1 MKNFKLIFGLF
12 VAFLFLTFTNSLQAQ
27 YIIEQI
33 ESEIPI
39 NYDLIPE
46 DIEFEVPEDEIN
58 FILKIPERKL
68 KEAALAAGT
77 EIREEKVTTYIDGE
91 NFAVET
97 ESEGMGKVTMISGS
111 KTGVMY
117 YIMWSQKKVIEIKPE
132 DMDKIAEKSNDAIE
146 KMLENMSPEMK
157 EQVRAEM
164 EKEKN
169 KSPVKYDAQ
178 LTGKKMKLYGFN
190 CEEYRVNKNEDV
202 VIIWA
207 SNDKSGIIKEIN
219 RVSNKF
225 DELFKSSEDEGVD
238 EWQLVPG
245 KIPVQVR
252 TYTSSMMMGEPV
264 LLIQSI
270 TKIEKKKPSA
280 DKFRVPGKKEGF
292 TKGSMMDMMMQI
304 RSKDEG

>member
-1 MKNFKLIFGLF
+1 LPIHK
-12 VAFLFLTFTNSLQAQ
+12 
-27 YIIEQI
+27 IEV
-33 ESEIPI
+33 
-39 NYDLIPE
+39 NYELIPE

-58 FILKIPERKL
+58 FILKIPESRL
-68 KEAALAAGT
+68 KEAALAAGR

-132 DMDKIAEKSNDAIE
+132 DMEKFSEKSNDAIE

-169 KSPVKYDAQ
+169 KSPSKYDAQ

-219 RVSNKF
+219 CVSNKF
-225 DELFKSSEDEGVD
+225 DELFKSCEDEGVD

-252 TYTSSMMMGEPV
+252 TNTSSMRMGEPV
-264 LLIQSI
+264 LFIQSI
-270 TKIEKKKPSA
+270 TKIEKKNH
-280 DKFRVPGKKEGF
+280 RQTNLGCREKKRDLQ
-292 TKGSMMDMMMQI
+292 KA
-304 RSKDEG
+304 R

>member
-12 VAFLFLTFTNSLQAQ
+12 VAFLSLTFTNSLQAQ

-39 NYDLIPE
+39 SYELIPE

-58 FILKIPERKL
+58 FILKIPESKL
-68 KEAALAAGT
+68 KEAALAEGR
-77 EIREEKVTTYIDGE
+77 EIREEKVTTYIDGK

-97 ESEGMGKVTMISGS
+97 ESEEMGKITMISGT

-132 DMDKIAEKSNDAIE
+132 DMDKITEKSNAAIE
-146 KMLENMSPEMK
+146 KMLENMSPEMQK
-157 EQVRAEM
+157 QVKAEM

-169 KSPVKYDAQ
+169 KSAVKYDAQ
-178 LTGKKMKLYGFN
+178 LTGNKMKLNGFN
-190 CEEYRVNKNEDV
+190 CEEYRFNKNEDV
-202 VIIWA
+202 ILIWA
-207 SNDKSGIIKEIN
+207 SNDKSGITKEII

-225 DELFKSSEDEGVD
+225 NELFKSSENDDVD

-264 LLIQSI
+264 LFIQSI
-270 TKIEKKKPSA
+270 TKIENKKPPV
-280 DKFRVPGKKEGF
+280 DKFRLPGKKEGF
-292 TKGSMMDMMMQI
+292 TKGSMMDMMMEI
-304 RSKDEG
+304 MPNDE

>member
-12 VAFLFLTFTNSLQAQ
+12 LAFLFLTFTNSLQAQ

-39 NYDLIPE
+39 SYELIPE

-58 FILKIPERKL
+58 FILKIPESKL
-68 KEAALAAGT
+68 KEAALAEGR
-77 EIREEKVTTYIDGE
+77 EIREEKITTYIDGK

-97 ESEGMGKVTMISGS
+97 ESEEMGKTTMISGT
-111 KTGVMY
+111 KTGVMH
-117 YIMWSQKKVIEIKPE
+117 YIMWSPKKIIEIKPE
-132 DMDKIAEKSNDAIE
+132 DMDKIAEKSNAAIE
-146 KMLENMSPEMK
+146 KMLENMSPEMQK
-157 EQVRAEM
+157 QVRAEM

-169 KSPVKYDAQ
+169 KSAVKYDAQ
-178 LTGKKMKLYGFN
+178 LTGNKMKLNGFN

-202 VIIWA
+202 TLIWA
-207 SNDKSGIIKEIN
+207 SNDKFGIIKEIN

-264 LLIQSI
+264 LFIQSI

-292 TKGSMMDMMMQI
+292 TKGSMMDMMMEI
-304 RSKDEG
+304 MPSDE

>member
-12 VAFLFLTFTNSLQAQ
+12 VVFLFLTFTNSLQAQ

-39 NYDLIPE
+39 SYELIPE

-58 FILKIPERKL
+58 FILKIPESKL
-68 KEAALAAGT
+68 KEAALAEGK
-77 EIREEKVTTYIDGE
+77 EIREEKVTTYIDGD

-97 ESEGMGKVTMISGS
+97 ESEEMGNVTMISGT

-117 YIMWSQKKVIEIKPE
+117 YIIWSQKKVIEIKPE
-132 DMDKIAEKSNDAIE
+132 DMDKIAEKSNAAIE
-146 KMLENMSPEMK
+146 KMSPEMQ

-169 KSPVKYDAQ
+169 KSAVKYDAQ
-178 LTGKKMKLYGFN
+178 LTGKKMKIYGFN

-202 VIIWA
+202 ILIWA

-270 TKIEKKKPSA
+270 TKIEKEKPPVE
-280 DKFRVPGKKEGF
+280 KFRVPGKKEGF
-292 TKGSMMDMMMQI
+292 TKGSMVDMMMEI
-304 RSKDEG
+304 MPKDE